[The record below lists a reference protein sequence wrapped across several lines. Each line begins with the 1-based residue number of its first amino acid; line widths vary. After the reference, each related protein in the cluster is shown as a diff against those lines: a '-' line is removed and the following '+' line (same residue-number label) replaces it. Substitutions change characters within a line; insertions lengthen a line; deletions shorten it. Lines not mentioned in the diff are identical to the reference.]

1 METFTKLET
10 LLGHL
15 ERRKGKDLLS
25 ASLTLFSVVTL
36 IIVLTIILCL
46 LEAKAQTPISVNQ
59 LTLPLHTLWNYAPIR
74 HLFYLFVTGFI
85 SSSIGLAINTKR
97 LKRKNDRVR
106 YNLVFLWILSAAG
119 IGSTFLYLFIAY
131 LCRLLTFSV
140 YSA

>member
-59 LTLPLHTLWNYAPIR
+59 LTLPLHTLWILMGNSGSWSQVDGSQANV
-74 HLFYLFVTGFI
+74 LWQ
-85 SSSIGLAINTKR
+85 SSQEIGKLEA
-97 LKRKNDRVR
+97 
-106 YNLVFLWILSAAG
+106 W
-119 IGSTFLYLFIAY
+119 
-131 LCRLLTFSV
+131 
-140 YSA
+140 